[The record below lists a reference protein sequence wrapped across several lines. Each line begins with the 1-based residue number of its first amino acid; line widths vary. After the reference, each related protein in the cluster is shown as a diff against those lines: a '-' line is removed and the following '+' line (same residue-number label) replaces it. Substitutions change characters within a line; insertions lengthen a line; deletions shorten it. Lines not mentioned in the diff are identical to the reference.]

1 MWDPIAEH
9 IGRSTGQSFSIGQR
23 QSVGGGSINRAFLIA
38 DGDRRFFV
46 KTNDPS
52 GLEMFEAEA
61 LGLNQIQTTDTLR
74 VPRPIC
80 WGVGTSSYLVLEW
93 LALSSA
99 GPWEQMGERLAAMH
113 RMTSDSGF
121 GWYRPNTIGSTPQH
135 NPWTVDWGE
144 FFTQHRLGFQ
154 LQLAK
159 GKLNPDA
166 CNRLLAV
173 TSRFFADYRPR
184 PALVH
189 GDLWFGNAGFCESSP
204 VIYDPAIY
212 FGDREVDLAMTEL
225 FGGFPTAFYHG
236 YQQAYPL
243 EAGYE
248 RRKTLYNLYHVLNHL
263 NLFGGAY
270 ASQAERMIQQV
281 LKQAQAEC

>member
-1 MWDPIAEH
+1 MWEQIAEH
-9 IGRSTGQSFSIGQR
+9 ISRSIGHFTIRQR

-52 GLEMFEAEA
+52 GVAMFEAEA
-61 LGLNQIQTTDTLR
+61 LGLSQIQQTGTMR

-93 LALSSA
+93 LTLSRD
-99 GPWEQMGERLAAMH
+99 GPWEHMGGHLAAMH
-113 RMTSDSGF
+113 RTTSGSGF
-121 GWYRPNTIGSTPQH
+121 GWHRSNTIGSTLQP
-135 NPWTVDWGE
+135 NPWTADWGE
-144 FFTQHRLGFQ
+144 FFTRHRLGFQ

-166 CNRLLAV
+166 CNRLLAAV
-173 TSRFFADYRPR
+173 PRFFSDYRPR

-189 GDLWFGNAGFCESSP
+189 GDLWSGNAGFCASGP
-204 VIYDPAIY
+204 VIYDPAVY
-212 FGDREVDLAMTEL
+212 FGDREVDLAMSEL
-225 FGGFPTAFYHG
+225 FGGFPPTFYQG

-243 EAGYE
+243 DAGYE
-248 RRKTLYNLYHVLNHL
+248 RRKTLYNLYHILNHL

-270 ASQAERMIQQV
+270 ASQAERMIQKI
-281 LKQAQAEC
+281 LK

>member
-1 MWDPIAEH
+1 MWDQIAEH
-9 IGRSTGQSFSIGQR
+9 ISRSIGHFTIRQR

-52 GLEMFEAEA
+52 ELAMFEAEA
-61 LGLNQIQTTDTLR
+61 LGLKQIHETGTMR

-80 WGVGTSSYLVLEW
+80 WGVGKSSYLVLEW
-93 LALSSA
+93 LSLGGA

-113 RMTSDSGF
+113 QTTIDSGF
-121 GWYRPNTIGSTPQH
+121 GWHRSNTIGSTPQH
-135 NPWTVDWGE
+135 NPWTADWGE
-144 FFTQHRLGFQ
+144 FFTHYRLGFQ

-166 CNRLLAV
+166 CNHLLAV
-173 TSRFFADYRPR
+173 APRFFNGYRPR

-189 GDLWFGNAGFCESSP
+189 GDLWSGNAGFCASGP
-204 VIYDPAIY
+204 VIYDPAVY
-212 FGDREVDLAMTEL
+212 FGDREVDLAMSEL
-225 FGGFPTAFYHG
+225 FGGFPTTFYQG

-248 RRKTLYNLYHVLNHL
+248 QRKTLYNLYHILNHL

-281 LKQAQAEC
+281 LKKAP